1 MQKDRTSSHL
11 YVSIRR
17 PKVLE
22 KIHLDVSNVSNL
34 REQYIPADLVLYTMW
49 LGGEAWFLNRR
60 HWARRAVFDMWC
72 ECDINLIAV
81 AHLASAIVR
90 KGCMVAFITM
100 FSGYRHICMHWSCL
114 KRTDDDAPGTRPR
127 VSNCVM
133 AVNIHHLGTMDK
145 SHEAAEP
152 LSHRSRRTMVPI
164 R

>member
-49 LGGEAWFLNRR
+49 LGGETWFINRR

-72 ECDINLIAV
+72 ECDMNLFAV
-81 AHLASAIVR
+81 AHFDSAIVR
-90 KGCMVAFITM
+90 KRCIGCV
-100 FSGYRHICMHWSCL
+100 HH
-114 KRTDDDAPGTRPR
+114 DALRLPAYMYALVLP
-127 VSNCVM
+127 
-133 AVNIHHLGTMDK
+133 
-145 SHEAAEP
+145 EANG
-152 LSHRSRRTMVPI
+152 
-164 R
+164 